1 MNKSLLAAPSE
12 GGSAP
17 TAHLT
22 LYSPYRVTIYY
33 VDGSTYEHA
42 FDYME
47 DPFDEEIPIRRLRA
61 GWFLTIDEF
70 QYYGSVVEMEN
81 ILRYTSPPNISI
93 NNSIKPMAADPHESI
108 YYGIKDVTKNARLHV
123 NTPYP

>member
-1 MNKSLLAAPSE
+1 MNKSLLAVPSE
-12 GGSAP
+12 VGAP

-22 LYSPYRVTIYY
+22 LYSPYGVTIYY
-33 VDGSTYEHA
+33 ADGSTYEHA

-61 GWFLTIDEF
+61 GWFLTID
-70 QYYGSVVEMEN
+70 QLIGGQALEMEN
-81 ILRYTSPPNISI
+81 ILRYTSPPNIII
-93 NNSIKPMAADPHESI
+93 NNSSIKPRAPDPHESI

-123 NTPYP
+123 ITPYP

>member
-22 LYSPYRVTIYY
+22 LYSPYGVTIYY
-33 VDGSTYEHA
+33 ADGSTYEHA

-47 DPFDEEIPIRRLRA
+47 DPFDQEIPIRRLRA
-61 GWFLTIDEF
+61 GWFLTIE
-70 QYYGSVVEMEN
+70 QLIGGQALEMEN

-93 NNSIKPMAADPHESI
+93 NNSIKPTAADPHEPI

>member
-1 MNKSLLAAPSE
+1 MNKSLLTVQSG

-22 LYSPYRVTIYY
+22 LYSPYGVTIYY
-33 VDGSTYEHA
+33 ADGSTYEHS

-47 DPFDEEIPIRRLRA
+47 DPFDEEIPISKLRVD
-61 GWFLTIDEF
+61 WFLTIYETF
-70 QYYGSVVEMEN
+70 GNSVVEMEN
-81 ILRYTSPPNISI
+81 ILRYTSPPNINKSI
-93 NNSIKPMAADPHESI
+93 EPRAPDPNSPR

-123 NTPYP
+123 YAPFP